1 MVEEIGP
8 EGLPRITAH
17 GTLANIGVISMF
29 DGVGSVY
36 HIIKKKLGKPPT
48 IFIAAEIDPV
58 LRRLVAAEIG
68 LREDQ
73 QWGYTI
79 EGVAT
84 IYVKDVWT
92 LVARDSLILRQAK
105 ALHPT
110 IKWIV
115 VAGSPCQDLTYAG
128 YLNGLLGLTGQRS
141 MLFFVVYLVILHLQK
156 LFGTESIRYLTENA
170 GSMQIVQTDR
180 KHKAMQR
187 LEQSEHFQMFLY
199 CLGLPSKQPTNRWVW
214 DTSPYYGIQR
224 RRVFL
229 RSHMDTEELA
239 MVPLAF
245 FDEWGPLVTLKGEDL
260 PLAPLLRTRG
270 FSSNGVLKLS
280 WTGYQ
285 PSALLWDYSFFGG
298 RKSFMLL
305 SQMTEGTRVPNLTW
319 ASFIPAHFLPIWKSF
334 LITLQTDRATTSK
347 KDELIE
353 QLVPIFHN
361 PNIVLPMRI
370 LTVPEVRKLAG
381 LENIL
386 TTERHG
392 PSLLTDKVIRDFC
405 GNSFHP
411 SLISA
416 ALGTDDQLQQ
426 WVEGNNDAQPCRRD
440 LPSIQEVYSK
450 YQDLLKLALEQAAA
464 RGVQL
469 RADKVDFEAK
479 WRHYSLN
486 DTVEST
492 RPSVVHQPTVFAF
505 LQGSKPP
512 KCHGTHSESDS
523 PFGDKELSNLMT
535 QTGVDWLRESS
546 ST

>member
-1 MVEEIGP
+1 
-8 EGLPRITAH
+8 
-17 GTLANIGVISMF
+17 MF
-29 DGVGSVY
+29 TVGSSTSATFV
-36 HIIKKKLGKPPT
+36 L
-48 IFIAAEIDPV
+48 PV
-58 LRRLVAAEIG
+58 
-68 LREDQ
+68 
-73 QWGYTI
+73 YTI

-84 IYVKDVWT
+84 IYVKDVWA

-105 ALHPT
+105 AMHPT

-170 GSMQIVQTDR
+170 GSMQIVHTDR
-180 KHKAMQR
+180 RPKAMQR

-199 CLGLPSKQPTNRWVW
+199 CLGLPSKQPTNQWVW

-239 MVPLAF
+239 IVPLTF
-245 FDEWGPLVTLKGEDL
+245 LDGWGPLVTLKGENL

-270 FSSNGVLKLS
+270 FSSSGILKLS

-305 SQMTEGTRVPNLTW
+305 NQMTEGDRVPKLPW

-353 QLVPIFHN
+353 QLAPIFHN

-370 LTVPEVRKLAG
+370 LTVQEVRKLAG

-386 TTERHG
+386 TAERHG
-392 PSLLTDKVIRDFC
+392 PSLPRIR
-405 GNSFHP
+405 
-411 SLISA
+411 
-416 ALGTDDQLQQ
+416 
-426 WVEGNNDAQPCRRD
+426 
-440 LPSIQEVYSK
+440 
-450 YQDLLKLALEQAAA
+450 
-464 RGVQL
+464 
-469 RADKVDFEAK
+469 
-479 WRHYSLN
+479 
-486 DTVEST
+486 
-492 RPSVVHQPTVFAF
+492 
-505 LQGSKPP
+505 
-512 KCHGTHSESDS
+512 
-523 PFGDKELSNLMT
+523 
-535 QTGVDWLRESS
+535 
-546 ST
+546 